1 MHVHF
6 FSKQLLCFSAFRVLE
21 AANIERIYNVGL
33 VIFKKISEIYQE
45 HIVFVPSCL
54 HIVLLRGRIVN
65 LIRYKESDCFTF
77 AELIKTRCLLPS
89 KLKQLLRFKRIN

>member
-1 MHVHF
+1 MHMHF
-6 FSKQLLCFSAFRVLE
+6 FSKQLLCFSVFRVLE

-33 VIFKKISEIYQE
+33 VIYKKISEIYQE
-45 HIVFVPSCL
+45 HTVFVP
-54 HIVLLRGRIVN
+54 HIVVLRGRIID

-89 KLKQLLRFKRIN
+89 KLKQVLHFKRIN